1 MSIKIFS
8 KLLIY
13 DITIMSNLNSRIR
26 LEHLALKKGI
36 TNPHEMTTESL
47 IELLLSD
54 YLLYRRELNIIARN
68 LDIKSP
74 NKLSSNKLMSILR
87 NHFLVKK
94 LNDLGLNKLA
104 TRHIQINELDRKLK
118 LNELTHDTLKKL
130 AKLQQIKNFNTLL
143 KQDLIYVVLRSK
155 NPNENKYISSITNR
169 IDTNDL
175 DNELRAVINTIR
187 ETLNRLGN
195 ILTNQEWKEITKEL
209 YETLKK
215 VNNTDKNTRVR
226 KRQKERLL
234 RKLIEQNNELVKK
247 EQFVLNRYDDLEYQ
261 GISDTKPI
269 YYFSIIDVYY
279 NPELIESSFNHNYE
293 RYQINGDK
301 NKELSLNDYLNVI
314 KETLVNLLTTL

>member
-1 MSIKIFS
+1 MSIKNFS

-13 DITIMSNLNSRIR
+13 NITIMSNLNSRIR
-26 LEHLALKKGI
+26 LEHLGLKKGI

-195 ILTNQEWKEITKEL
+195 ILTNQE
-209 YETLKK
+209 
-215 VNNTDKNTRVR
+215 
-226 KRQKERLL
+226 
-234 RKLIEQNNELVKK
+234 
-247 EQFVLNRYDDLEYQ
+247 
-261 GISDTKPI
+261 
-269 YYFSIIDVYY
+269 
-279 NPELIESSFNHNYE
+279 
-293 RYQINGDK
+293 
-301 NKELSLNDYLNVI
+301 
-314 KETLVNLLTTL
+314 